1 MHPTEPNPPFRA
13 SSLCTTYT
21 KPHPPADLMAGRPET
36 HKNAASLKAAANL
49 SWAARLQQEAD
60 GATVDGIQRRHT
72 HRVNQGRRNKTEVTT
87 LTDTRLKVMTMRRPG
102 E

>member
-1 MHPTEPNPPFRA
+1 MHPTEPNPPFRT

-21 KPHPPADLMAGRPET
+21 KPHPPADLMAGSPET

-49 SWAARLQQEAD
+49 SWAVWPQQEAD

-72 HRVNQGRRNKTEVTT
+72 HRVNQGTRNKTEVTT
-87 LTDTRLKVMTMRRPG
+87 HPRLKVTLMKR
-102 E
+102 